1 MAKMALKSPYMS
13 FLEQPHDSDL
23 PESET
28 INSGCEIKRQDS
40 PFTQGKEHNDI
51 LFNEFFDWL

>member
-1 MAKMALKSPYMS
+1 MALKSPYMS